1 MRLGFL
7 AILVFLSSWAKA
19 QKMEVDFSYAYL
31 YAKAWDKNIQ
41 TYNFSRPFLEN
52 PQPLLQHGLGSSF
65 SYIFQNERKIQHGI
79 ALGYNYFGSYANN
92 SNFENKLNLHFLDL
106 GYVLHYE
113 NPEKLKN
120 FYVRCQSFSLPNSVM
135 LRVVNNENLL
145 VDETDMKAFG
155 IGAKLALKTGYF
167 FRLTKTFYVGP
178 FVEGAW
184 SPVFFSP
191 NTEAVI
197 NQTKRL
203 ASKSTTGIFN
213 LKVGVAFQLRDFK
226 N

>member
-1 MRLGFL
+1 MRLGFI
-7 AILVFLSSWAKA
+7 AILFFLTTWAKA
-19 QKMEVDFSYAYL
+19 QKMELDFSYAYL
-31 YAKAWDKNIQ
+31 YAKAWDTNIQ
-41 TYNFSRPFLEN
+41 TYNFSRPFLAN

-65 SYIFQNERKIQHGI
+65 SYIFQNERKIQHGL

-92 SNFENKLNLHFLDL
+92 TNFENKLNLHFLDL

-113 NPEKLKN
+113 NPEKMKN
-120 FYVRCQSFSLPNSVM
+120 FYVDAKVSASSSVIFR
-135 LRVVNNENLL
+135 LVNNENLL

-155 IGAKLALKTGYF
+155 IGAKLSLKTGYF
-167 FRLTKTFYVGP
+167 FRLTKTFYMGP

-184 SPVFFSP
+184 SPIFFSP

-203 ASKSTTGIFN
+203 VSKSTTGLFS
-213 LKVGVAFQLRDFK
+213 LRLGVAFQLIDFK
-226 N
+226 Q